1 MDGRITVIGR
11 PGVEKRTCKCY
22 LVVKN
27 EYDQLL
33 PHQQASQH
41 RSITGHGS
49 AGTSVEFKPARDF
62 LMAIIID
69 PKVNHLLAAM
79 PDTEWQ
85 R

>member
-33 PHQQASQH
+33 PHQQA
-41 RSITGHGS
+41 
-49 AGTSVEFKPARDF
+49 F
-62 LMAIIID
+62 
-69 PKVNHLLAAM
+69 
-79 PDTEWQ
+79 
-85 R
+85 